1 MFGEAIFYRLG
12 DVGGFH
18 DPLIRGFG
26 QVVAFEGLGADA
38 FFVDE
43 FYGRQEEVVKEP
55 PFVTVEI
62 VEGWNDLGV
71 V

>member
-1 MFGEAIFYRLG
+1 M
-12 DVGGFH
+12 GGFH
-18 DPLIRGFG
+18 DSLTRGFG
-26 QVVAFEGLGADA
+26 GVVAFEGLGADA

-43 FYGRQEEVVKEP
+43 FYRGHEEVVKES

-62 VEGWNDLGV
+62 VEEWDDLRV